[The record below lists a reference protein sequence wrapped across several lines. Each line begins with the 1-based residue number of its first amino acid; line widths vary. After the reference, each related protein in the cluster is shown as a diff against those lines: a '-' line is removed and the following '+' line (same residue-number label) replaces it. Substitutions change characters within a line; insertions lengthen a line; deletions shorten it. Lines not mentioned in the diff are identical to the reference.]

1 MFKHVLA
8 SLSLSLPVLTEMLM
22 EQALGPM
29 IDPNGK
35 S

>member
-1 MFKHVLA
+1 MFKYLLA
-8 SLSLSLPVLTEMLM
+8 SLSLTLPVLTEMLM

-29 IDPNGK
+29 IDPDGR